1 MTIEIKVPNLPESIA
16 DATLINWH
24 KKIGDP
30 IAKGENLIDLETDKV
45 VLEVPAP
52 ESGHLTHLFKDN
64 GATVT
69 SGEVLATFE
78 IITPTAAVTQP
89 TNQRPKDSDLSPA
102 TRRIVHEKQ
111 LDVSPIK
118 GSGKHGHITKQDIQN
133 HLSQNEHNAKTNT
146 PEAEALQNHGA
157 LTHNEE
163 TRPQKRVAMSRL
175 RARISERLLQTQQQ
189 SASLTTFNEIN
200 MASVI
205 AIRNEYKMPF
215 HTQYGVKLGFMSFF
229 IKAATEALKEHPII
243 NASVDKNDIIY
254 HGFYDVGVAISSPR
268 GLIVPVLRDTDQ
280 LNFAQIEKAI
290 ATFAQQA
297 TDGSLAYD
305 DLVGGTFTITNGGTF
320 GSQLSTP
327 LLNPPQSAI
336 LGMHV
341 IQDKAVV
348 EQGEIVIRPMMNL
361 ALTYNHCLI
370 DGRDAVLFLKT
381 IINNLESPEKLL
393 LNL

>member
-1 MTIEIKVPNLPESIA
+1 
-16 DATLINWH
+16 
-24 KKIGDP
+24 
-30 IAKGENLIDLETDKV
+30 
-45 VLEVPAP
+45 
-52 ESGHLTHLFKDN
+52 
-64 GATVT
+64 
-69 SGEVLATFE
+69 
-78 IITPTAAVTQP
+78 
-89 TNQRPKDSDLSPA
+89 
-102 TRRIVHEKQ
+102 
-111 LDVSPIK
+111 
-118 GSGKHGHITKQDIQN
+118 
-133 HLSQNEHNAKTNT
+133 
-146 PEAEALQNHGA
+146 
-157 LTHNEE
+157 
-163 TRPQKRVAMSRL
+163 
-175 RARISERLLQTQQQ
+175 ISERLLQTQQQ